1 MNFPDNNGGFEYQTA
16 PQRRGGCSNRLLL
29 MMIVFGIAMFIFRSR
44 APEQPGAMPGGDN
57 GSTGSSF
64 PDGRRGST
72 TLPPISP
79 APSLPGT
86 TGQGRARAADSGD
99 WSIEEVDSTGTDP
112 VNDSTKRG
120 DWSIEEVETQPNNGQ
135 IELELGQPAKPKK
148 TEKGDW
154 SLEEVPEKIPDK
166 VPTP

>member
-1 MNFPDNNGGFEYQTA
+1 
-16 PQRRGGCSNRLLL
+16 
-29 MMIVFGIAMFIFRSR
+29 
-44 APEQPGAMPGGDN
+44 
-57 GSTGSSF
+57 
-64 PDGRRGST
+64 
-72 TLPPISP
+72 
-79 APSLPGT
+79 
-86 TGQGRARAADSGD
+86 
-99 WSIEEVDSTGTDP
+99 